1 MLVLA
6 IKEKKKLHYW
16 EHQLALI
23 IKESFRSWLLEQL
36 KFLHHKNWPRRFFF
50 FFLRDARTYM
60 SYMRLKKRTKYEIA
74 LCFLI
79 DMKKQRLSSGLSKPM
94 FFIPLRPKTITLI
107 QIICSSI
114 NWSHSTTGKVQCF
127 IIITTDRRF
136 Y

>member
-1 MLVLA
+1 
-6 IKEKKKLHYW
+6 
-16 EHQLALI
+16 
-23 IKESFRSWLLEQL
+23 
-36 KFLHHKNWPRRFFF
+36 
-50 FFLRDARTYM
+50 
-60 SYMRLKKRTKYEIA
+60 MRLKKRTKYEIA

-127 IIITTDRRF
+127 IIDYYHGQKILLGYPQSIYF
-136 Y
+136 ELEKINKAPSE